1 MTIRIAIAGAR
12 GRMGTA
18 AVKALMDVE
27 EMEVVAALDYKGEGL
42 FIHGE
47 SLTDDASGIPLYTS
61 FDLLANETKPDI
73 LLELTTPDTVL

>member
-18 AVKALMDVE
+18 AVKALMNVE
-27 EMEVVAALDYKGEGL
+27 DMEVVAALDYKGEGL

-47 SLTDDASGIPLYTS
+47 ILTDDAKRDSGLYIFRPLGKR
-61 FDLLANETKPDI
+61 N
-73 LLELTTPDTVL
+73 